1 MTTSAISHPTSPAS
15 IGRKIRSALFLLTL
29 LHTEAHRWRQSTAK
43 IEVFPDGLL
52 TTDRVSQAAEE
63 YNHLPLISP
72 RLCIHQ
78 TTGLPLPKNQQMDG
92 INTVQFVKI
101 GTPAY
106 TNLWLDQ
113 STLPP
118 TLLEFDVYLDP
129 DWVTTPEMLHLL
141 LLHELGH
148 VMGLEHPE
156 TKEDSVMGYAVHSSD
171 GTAAT
176 AEQETKILHL
186 TKNDI
191 SNLYTLL
198 LSSSPHR
205 TAIRGQLFKVRMDPA
220 LPTSLAVQKKYF
232 C

>member
-1 MTTSAISHPTSPAS
+1 MTISSPTSPAS
-15 IGRKIRSALFLLTL
+15 IGKKIRSALFLLIL
-29 LHTEAHRWRQSTAK
+29 LHTEAHRWRQSVAK
-43 IEVFPDGLL
+43 IAVFPDGLL

-63 YNHLPLISP
+63 YNRLPLISP
-72 RLCIHQ
+72 RLCIHT
-78 TTGLPLPKNQQMDG
+78 TTGLPLPKTQEMDG

-106 TNLWLDQ
+106 TKLFLDQ

-141 LLHELGH
+141 LLPELGH
-148 VMGLEHPE
+148 VLGLQHPE
-156 TKEDSVMGYAVHSSD
+156 TEEDSVMGYAVRSRD
-171 GTAAT
+171 GTATT

-205 TAIRGQLFKVRMDPA
+205 AAIRRQLFKIRMDSTIPA
-220 LPTSLAVQKKYF
+220 SLAVQKRYF
-232 C
+232 CN